1 MLRALSLK
9 RSLKSGLLFGLIIV
23 SAVCFA
29 KEPTN
34 LAVAKQQVIRYHDS
48 GEYDKDIKNVVND
61 AMRYLKMRMS
71 RPFPQ
76 DKKPAIVLDIDET
89 SLSNYADMKRLD
101 FGGTIEEI
109 RADED
114 KGQDPAIK
122 PTLKL
127 YHFAKDNHI
136 TVFFLTGRFEEER
149 ATTEDNLRKAGYE
162 DWQKLILRD
171 GEYRTK
177 PAAVYK
183 SAIRKQLSE
192 QGYDIILNMG
202 DQKSDLAG
210 GYADKTFKLPN
221 PYYFIP

>member
-1 MLRALSLK
+1 MLRLPIKRALISA
-9 RSLKSGLLFGLIIV
+9 LLANIFFT
-23 SAVCFA
+23 SALCFA
-29 KEPTN
+29 KEPVN
-34 LAVAKQQVIRYHDS
+34 LAISKQQVVRYHDS

-61 AMRYLKMRMS
+61 AMRYLKIRMT

-101 FGGTIEEI
+101 FGGTIQEI

-114 KGQDPAIK
+114 KGEDPVIK

-127 YHFAKDNHI
+127 YRFAKDNHI
-136 TVFFLTGRFEEER
+136 TVFFITGRFEEER
-149 ATTEDNLRKAGYE
+149 GTTENNLRKVGYDSWE
-162 DWQKLILRD
+162 KLILRD

-183 SAIRKQLSE
+183 TAMRKQLSE

-221 PYYFIP
+221 PYYLIP